1 MTAPAATL
9 SRTTEE
15 FSKLGTLVASILR
28 RDRTRLAAWFLGL
41 VVCVAAA
48 CQAMGKMFAD
58 PTSTATEARA
68 QIMATPTGQA
78 FGGPGYGIFDYTLGA
93 IMMNEMLMSTMVVMA
108 IMSILLVT
116 RWTRGDEETG
126 RGELIGAACTGRSA
140 QLTAAI
146 KVGFGLNL
154 AIALGLAAG
163 LMAQGL
169 ELGGSLAFGLG
180 AGLTGWFFVGLGAV
194 TAQIFTT
201 NRAAAGGAMAVM
213 GLFYLIRVAGDVGH
227 AQQAAGDSAGSP
239 LSWFSPFAWP
249 TQTRA
254 FVELRWWPLIYSFA
268 FALALAAVAAYLL
281 HKRDF
286 GAGLVQPKAGRAQAK
301 ASLRSPLALN
311 WRLEKSSFAAWAIGA
326 GLIGLSCGFINVNTT
341 IKNMLE
347 GNATLEQVWG
357 GGGTDITNGYYAILL
372 MYGGVLAIAFAM
384 NVVAHLHAAET
395 KGLAE
400 LQLSTPVSRP
410 QLMNATTVIALAG
423 GVVILVLTGL
433 TLAVGA
439 VPVNQADWWS
449 LVQGALVLI
458 PALLVFVG
466 VGLALLGWAPK
477 AMSLMWVYLVY
488 ALVARLFGAVLNLPD
503 WAVKASVL
511 ASTPTVP
518 AEPVTYTPLIVMTVA
533 GAALVVFGY
542 VGYRRRSI
550 VTG

>member
-1 MTAPAATL
+1 MTAPAVSL
-9 SRTTEE
+9 SRATEE
-15 FSKLGTLVASILR
+15 FSKLGTLVGSILR
-28 RDRTRLAAWFLGL
+28 RDRVRLAAWFLGL
-41 VVCVAAA
+41 VVCIASAT
-48 CQAMGKMFAD
+48 QAMAKMFSD
-58 PTSTATEARA
+58 PTSTATVARA

-78 FGGPGYGIFDYTLGA
+78 FGGPGYGIHDYTLGA
-93 IMMNEMLMSTMVVMA
+93 IMMNELLMSTLVVMA
-108 IMSILLVT
+108 IMSILLVI

-126 RGELIGAACTGRSA
+126 RGELVGAACTGRSA

-154 AIALGLAAG
+154 AIALGLTGG

-169 ELGGSLAFGLG
+169 ALSGSLAFGLG

-194 TAQIFTT
+194 AAQVFTT
-201 NRAAAGGAMAVM
+201 GRAAASGAMAVM

-227 AQQAAGDSAGSP
+227 AQQAAGDPAGSP

-268 FALALAAVAAYLL
+268 LALILAGLAAYLL

-301 ASLRSPLALN
+301 ASLRSPMTLN
-311 WRLEKSSFAAWAIGA
+311 WRLERSSFTAWAIGA

-341 IKNMLE
+341 IKEMLS
-347 GNATLEQVWG
+347 GNATLEAVWG
-357 GGGTDITNGYYAILL
+357 GSGADITSGYYAILL

-384 NVVAHLHAAET
+384 NVVAHLHSSET
-395 KGLAE
+395 KGLTE

-410 QLMNATTVIALAG
+410 QLMTSGAVIALAG
-423 GVVILVLTGL
+423 GVAILVLTGL

-439 VPVNQADWWS
+439 VPVNGASWWA
-449 LVQGALVLI
+449 LLQGGLVLI

-466 VGLALLGWAPK
+466 LGLTLLGWAPR
-477 AMSLMWVYLVY
+477 AVSLMWVYLVY
-488 ALVARLFGAVLNLPD
+488 AVVARLFGAVLNLPA
-503 WAVKASVL
+503 WAVNASVL
-511 ASTPTVP
+511 AATPTVP
-518 AEPVTYTPLIVMTVA
+518 AEPVTYAPLVVMTVV
-533 GAALVVFGY
+533 GVVLVALGY
-542 VGYRRRSI
+542 AGYRRRNI
-550 VTG
+550 ITG